1 MGLKTI
7 TPSQRLA
14 ISVSLGH
21 LEAQLDAIESLLS
34 NERDGLLRRY
44 VSDLTTTEVSRL
56 RSLLAE
62 TRRAIAEAALALGLQ
77 PQVTDVRRA
86 IAARLGLVWET
97 LEDTQP
103 FRLRRYGNV
112 DPSLEASL
120 GPHIQHLI
128 AQVHIMES
136 IINGADAE
144 ENRT

>member
-1 MGLKTI
+1 MDVKTMS
-7 TPSQRLA
+7 PSQRLA

-21 LEAQLDAIESLLS
+21 LEAQLDAIEGLLS
-34 NERDGLLRRY
+34 SDRHGLLRRY
-44 VSDLTTTEVSRL
+44 VSDLTAAEVSHL
-56 RSLLAE
+56 RSLLAD
-62 TRRAIAEAALALGLQ
+62 TRQAIAEAALALDLQ

-103 FRLRRYGNV
+103 SRLRRYGNV

-128 AQVHIMES
+128 AQVHAMES
-136 IINGADAE
+136 VVNNGDATE
-144 ENRT
+144 DKP